1 MTNPEEIKNTQAAD
15 SSEDITMDQLFAE
28 QDAMQEKLNKREIV
42 NVSVVQISQDNVL
55 VDTGDKKEGL
65 IPLSDFEGKAVPAV
79 GSQITAV
86 LVRKGSD
93 ERHSILSHKKALE
106 TLGWDVCKT
115 AFENKERVKGVITE
129 CVKGGYKV
137 EVNGVQGFMPLSLSE
152 IHPAYKHYLP
162 KGAKIKAVI
171 AEFSKEKQKLIISRK
186 QVLQEDESVRRTQVL
201 SEVKPGEVLRVV
213 VSKVGKDCL
222 YLRYHGIEGIVTLD
236 NVAWKDAETILAN
249 YRRGQR
255 IKAKLLSV
263 NEEKGTMNFGVKQLF
278 LNPAD
283 LLKKRFGYM
292 TTVKGV
298 ITKITPEG
306 VEVELGKNKTQG
318 FIAENELGLDFAG
331 KEGDNVQAVVI
342 GIDTAKF
349 TVNLSVRRF
358 DQVQNRKVVAQYL
371 KQAPRPTLGQLLQD
385 SFETSEEES
394 GKESK

>member
-1 MTNPEEIKNTQAAD
+1 M
-15 SSEDITMDQLFAE
+15 
-28 QDAMQEKLNKREIV
+28 
-42 NVSVVQISQDNVL
+42 
-55 VDTGDKKEGL
+55 
-65 IPLSDFEGKAVPAV
+65 
-79 GSQITAV
+79 
-86 LVRKGSD
+86 
-93 ERHSILSHKKALE
+93 
-106 TLGWDVCKT
+106 
-115 AFENKERVKGVITE
+115 
-129 CVKGGYKV
+129 
-137 EVNGVQGFMPLSLSE
+137 
-152 IHPAYKHYLP
+152 
-162 KGAKIKAVI
+162 
-171 AEFSKEKQKLIISRK
+171 
-186 QVLQEDESVRRTQVL
+186 L